1 MIINSSQIRMDASA
15 GHKDVS
21 RTADGRILSRNHAG
35 RNEEQFS
42 LDLPSMEE
50 MQARRESTLFGG
62 IQQARSFV
70 EAADNGRKSYGDAH
84 VIVKAVDELT
94 GAKTAVSAYTP
105 ESRSSSRLEEFMAL
119 RGAEKRFYQVG
130 GQQFRMTFSSLRVHY
145 EYEYLDF
152 SSSGAVLTADGR
164 SINFSLDLSLQR
176 TSVIRESVLGR
187 AASGYLVDP
196 LVLHFDNGLDKLM
209 EQTFLFDLDGDGEK
223 EDIAVLGRGSGFLA
237 LDIDGDNAITSG
249 RELFGPKSGSGFSDL
264 AVHDLDG
271 NHWIDEND
279 PVFAKLRIWMNASG
293 DRQELLSLKE
303 AGVGA
308 ISLAS
313 AGSLF
318 NLKTADNIL
327 LGQVGA
333 SGIFLT
339 EDGEV
344 KSLQDLHLRVAGE
357 NGEALEAAAMNRDIE
372 RVLMSLRAIIA
383 AQRRQMTIAQS
394 RRIWAM
400 RREDEDLIR
409 KFWQWQERA

>member
-21 RTADGRILSRNHAG
+21 RTADGRLLSRNHAG

-42 LDLPSMEE
+42 LDLPSMAE

-62 IQQARSFV
+62 IQQARSLI
-70 EAADNGRKSYGDAH
+70 ESADNSQKSYDDKH
-84 VIVKAVDELT
+84 VIVKAIDELT
-94 GAKTAVSAYTP
+94 GARTAIGAFTP
-105 ESRSSSRLEEFMAL
+105 GNRSSSRLQDFLAL
-119 RGAEKRFYQVG
+119 RGGQKRFYQVG
-130 GQQFRMTFSSLRVHY
+130 GQQFRMIFSSLRVHY
-145 EYEYLDF
+145 EYEFVDF
-152 SSSGAVLTADGR
+152 TSSGAVRTADGR
-164 SINFSLDLSLQR
+164 SIDFSFDLSLQR

-209 EQTFLFDLDGDGEK
+209 EQSFLFDLDGDGEK
-223 EDIAVLGRGSGFLA
+223 EEIAGLGRGSGFLA
-237 LDIDGDNAITSG
+237 LDVDGDNAITSG
-249 RELFGPKSGSGFSDL
+249 TELFGPRSGSGFSDL

-293 DRQELLSLKE
+293 SRQELLSLKD

-308 ISLAS
+308 ISLAN

-318 NLKTADNIL
+318 NLKTSANIL
-327 LGQVGA
+327 LGQVAA

-339 EDGEV
+339 EDGQV

-357 NGEALEAAAMNRDIE
+357 NGETSEVAAVSGDIE
-372 RVLMSLRAIIA
+372 RALMALRAIIS
-383 AQRRQMTIAQS
+383 AQRRQLIILQGWQ
-394 RRIWAM
+394 IGAM